1 MARPL
6 RLEHP
11 GAIWHV
17 TSRGNER
24 RAIVRSDADRRAFL
38 EFLAEAVTLHRWIL
52 HAYVL
57 MTNHYHLIVETPV
70 PTLSRGVKRLN
81 ERYAET
87 FNLCHHRV
95 GHLVQG
101 RFKGILVER
110 ESHLLE
116 LIRYVVLN
124 PVRAGMVQ
132 HAGDY
137 AWSSYRATAGLA
149 PAPAWLEVDW
159 TLDQFAMASGTL
171 ADKREQYRRF
181 VSEGHG
187 AAYNPWESLVGQLYL
202 GGEQF
207 CERMQA
213 LVASKPRSPEHP
225 RSQRRFVR
233 PSFDAVV
240 DAVSRTFN
248 EPADT
253 IRRRSHA
260 VSRKAVAHL
269 AWEEAGVTLAA
280 TGAWLGVTGAAAGH
294 LARESKRLEA
304 SDRIYAALLRAIRA
318 DLPGSPG
325 VNGAE
330 AE

>member
-24 RAIVRSDADRRAFL
+24 RAIVRSNADRHAFL

-87 FNLCHHRV
+87 FNLHHHRV

-149 PAPAWLEVDW
+149 PAPACLEVGW
-159 TLDQFAMASGTL
+159 
-171 ADKREQYRRF
+171 KRSTSSPR
-181 VSEGHG
+181 
-187 AAYNPWESLVGQLYL
+187 QL
-202 GGEQF
+202 
-207 CERMQA
+207 
-213 LVASKPRSPEHP
+213 KRSPTNASSIAASSATAGVRRTTP
-225 RSQRRFVR
+225 GSRS
-233 PSFDAVV
+233 SGSCTS
-240 DAVSRTFN
+240 AVSSSVSTCRRLSPRNRVAPNIRGRNGDSYALRSTLSSMLFPERSMSQPERSSAART
-248 EPADT
+248 T
-253 IRRRSHA
+253 
-260 VSRKAVAHL
+260 
-269 AWEEAGVTLAA
+269 
-280 TGAWLGVTGAAAGH
+280 
-294 LARESKRLEA
+294 
-304 SDRIYAALLRAIRA
+304 
-318 DLPGSPG
+318 
-325 VNGAE
+325 
-330 AE
+330 